1 MDCLTAEPFVSIL
14 YDGEP
19 VPADALAHITACLSC
34 QTRLQDY
41 AVISGRMHTLA
52 AMERAGTPPLEAPPH
67 PGDRRPVWPHPW
79 NASIS
84 IPHVLAAAFA
94 LLFLVTSAGWLRA
107 TAARPKP
114 VLKLKLEMRTT
125 RDRKPD

>member
-52 AMERAGTPPLEAPPH
+52 AMERAGTPPLEAPPILVIDDRSGRI
-67 PGDRRPVWPHPW
+67 PGTRLSRSHT
-79 NASIS
+79 
-84 IPHVLAAAFA
+84 
-94 LLFLVTSAGWLRA
+94 FLRLRSHCCFW
-107 TAARPKP
+107 
-114 VLKLKLEMRTT
+114 
-125 RDRKPD
+125 